1 MISLFVQTTQI
12 ANDIMP
18 NRGSM
23 KKGII
28 VLLITVL
35 AAGMAFAGI
44 TGSASLSAGYDLDEK
59 QFTIDNSKTG
69 KGTFTFDFSA
79 ESNETAAVES
89 GIYAKFAGSYSA
101 NMTEDGLKGELKLD
115 DATIQAVDGLWSVN
129 LTKVVNGVELTYDG
143 NALDVY
149 YKNGLNWGVSATS
162 KAFTIVDGLTVK
174 ANAGY
179 AVAKNDLADPANYTY
194 GFDAETA
201 QAIADAK
208 DTKEYFKKHA
218 DGTYMNATLAA
229 AQAAIETAKE
239 AVEEAKAAFAKNPT
253 PENKE
258 AIDDAVNAVADAE
271 DDLKTAEANVLKA
284 FQKKAIEEGKG
295 WYVAKTTYKPSDSWK
310 VIKNSDTAE
319 IPTTYISV
327 VDLPVTEEKT
337 SYYILSDFSVVPVA
351 EYKEMDK
358 TILAT
363 VSNNKTDASR
373 AYRIVSSV
381 ATTVYE
387 DNEAKYEFASVPG
400 TATVNGGVEIAY
412 AVDKISASVAANVA
426 YETIAKE
433 TSYDFTVKGGSD
445 FVNATVKYNSD
456 KVLDAEASVK
466 LDTFVGMPLSA
477 KIGVA
482 DILAADEGRVYS
494 GEVAAAVADASLKG
508 SVEVK
513 SVADPGRSKWAF
525 GLEAGYAIEVA
536 TFKFS
541 ANVWQESGFGADH
554 EYAAAKLA
562 VAPTFEVTNTTLIN
576 NASLSL
582 KWAGAQFG
590 GAEANAA
597 NGAVT
602 ATIGIKF

>member
-1 MISLFVQTTQI
+1 
-12 ANDIMP
+12 
-18 NRGSM
+18 M

-129 LTKVVNGVELTYDG
+129 LTKVANGVELTYAG
-143 NALDVY
+143 NALDIY

-218 DGTYMNATLAA
+218 DGTYMNADLAA

-239 AVEEAKAAFAKNPT
+239 NVEKAKAAFAKDPSAT
-253 PENKE
+253 NKE
-258 AIDDAVNAVADAE
+258 AIEKAEKNVAKKETA
-271 DDLKTAEANVLKA
+271 LANAEAKVLEA
-284 FQKKAIEEGKG
+284 FQKDHLSKG
-295 WYVAKTTYKPSDSWK
+295 WYKEVVSYAYTTDWIVLDK
-310 VIKNSDTAE
+310 DTPYDPAE
-319 IPTTYISV
+319 HGVKIIDKEF
-327 VDLPVTEEKT
+327 DLTDKDTE
-337 SYYILSDFSVVPVA
+337 YYIVRNGA
-351 EYKEMDK
+351 EYKVVKVETYAPEVEDEVLARVASDGDNSKAIFVGNNVK
-358 TILAT
+358 TT
-363 VSNNKTDASR
+363 S
-373 AYRIVSSV
+373 
-381 ATTVYE
+381 YE
-387 DNEAKYEFASVPG
+387 DNKAKYEFASVPG

-412 AVDKISASVAANVA
+412 AIDKISASVAANVA

-433 TSYDFTVKGGSD
+433 TSYDFTVKGGYD

-466 LDTFVGMPLSA
+466 LDAFVGMPLSA
-477 KIGVA
+477 KFGVA

-494 GEVAAAVADASLKG
+494 GEVAAAVADASLNG
-508 SVEVK
+508 TVAVK

-525 GLEAGYAIEVA
+525 GLEAGYAMEVA
-536 TFKFS
+536 SFKFS

-562 VAPTFEVTNTTLIN
+562 VAPTLEVSNTTLIN

-602 ATIGIKF
+602 ATIGITF

>member
-1 MISLFVQTTQI
+1 
-12 ANDIMP
+12 
-18 NRGSM
+18 M

-129 LTKVVNGVELTYDG
+129 LTKVANGVELTYAG
-143 NALDVY
+143 NALDIY

-218 DGTYMNATLAA
+218 DGTYMNADLAA

-239 AVEEAKAAFAKNPT
+239 DVEKAKAAFAKDPSAA
-253 PENKE
+253 NKE
-258 AIDDAVNAVADAE
+258 AIDDVVDAVAEKE
-271 DDLKTAEANVLKA
+271 DDLKTAEATVLAA
-284 FQKKAIEEGKG
+284 FQKQSIADGKG
-295 WYVAKTTYKPSDSWK
+295 WYVATTSYKYTESWVVKKNGEAHGVTGGVELAEVVLPKAKTAYYITLANGAYGAAEVADYTPVKGTQVVATVTSKDSVNGTAYLVGKNTATTTYK
-310 VIKNSDTAE
+310 
-319 IPTTYISV
+319 
-327 VDLPVTEEKT
+327 
-337 SYYILSDFSVVPVA
+337 
-351 EYKEMDK
+351 
-358 TILAT
+358 
-363 VSNNKTDASR
+363 
-373 AYRIVSSV
+373 
-381 ATTVYE
+381 

-412 AVDKISASVAANVA
+412 AMDKISASVAANVA

-433 TSYDFTVKGGSD
+433 TSYDFTVKGGYD

-466 LDTFVGMPLSA
+466 LDAFVGMPLSA
-477 KIGVA
+477 KFGVA

-508 SVEVK
+508 TVAVK
-513 SVADPGRSKWAF
+513 SVADPGHSKWAF
-525 GLEAGYAIEVA
+525 GLEAGYAMEVA
-536 TFKFS
+536 SFKFS

-562 VAPTFEVTNTTLIN
+562 VAPTLEVSNTTLIN

-602 ATIGIKF
+602 ATIGITF

>member
-1 MISLFVQTTQI
+1 MQT
-12 ANDIMP
+12 

-129 LTKVVNGVELTYDG
+129 LTKVANGVELTYAG
-143 NALDVY
+143 NALDIY

-194 GFDAETA
+194 GFDTKTA
-201 QAIADAK
+201 KAIADAK
-208 DTKEYFKKHA
+208 KEAELFAKYP
-218 DGTYMNATLAA
+218 DGMYKDATLRA
-229 AQAAIETAKE
+229 AQEDIIAAQEN
-239 AVEEAKAAFAKNPT
+239 VEAKKEAFAKNPS
-253 PENKE
+253 
-258 AIDDAVNAVADAE
+258 A
-271 DDLKTAEANVLKA
+271 AN
-284 FQKKAIEEGKG
+284 KKAIEDAVK
-295 WYVAKTTYKPSDSWK
+295 YVAYYEAALEEAEAEALAAFQAKTIADGEDWYTAKKSYKYSENWIVKKSTETFDSAK
-310 VIKNSDTAE
+310 DGVRLIDDE
-319 IPTTYISV
+319 IT
-327 VDLPVTEEKT
+327 LPVKST
-337 SYYILSDFSVVPVA
+337 SYYIVYDSTTTKYTPVEAKDYAPEKGKTVV
-351 EYKEMDK
+351 
-358 TILAT
+358 AT
-363 VSNNKTDASR
+363 VTSKDAGSKV
-373 AYRIVSSV
+373 YFVGTNVETIV
-381 ATTVYE
+381 YK
-387 DNEAKYEFASVPG
+387 DNEAHYEFASVPG

-433 TSYDFTVKGGSD
+433 TSYDFTVKGGYD

-466 LDTFVGMPLSA
+466 FDAFVGMPLSA

-508 SVEVK
+508 TVAVK

-536 TFKFS
+536 SFKFS

-562 VAPTFEVTNTTLIN
+562 VAPTFEVSNTTLIN

-590 GAEANAA
+590 GAETNAA
-597 NGAVT
+597 KGAVT
-602 ATIGIKF
+602 ATIGITF

>member
-1 MISLFVQTTQI
+1 
-12 ANDIMP
+12 
-18 NRGSM
+18 M

-101 NMTEDGLKGELKLD
+101 NMTEDGLKGELKLE

-143 NALDVY
+143 NALDIY

-162 KAFTIVDGLTVK
+162 KDFTIVDGLTVK

-201 QAIADAK
+201 KAIADAK

-218 DGTYMNATLAA
+218 DGTYMNADLAA
-229 AQAAIETAKE
+229 AQEAIETAKD
-239 AVEEAKAAFAKNPT
+239 AVEEAKVAFAKDPT
-253 PENKE
+253 AANKE
-258 AIDDAVNAVADAE
+258 AIEDAVDAVAAAE

-284 FQKKAIEEGKG
+284 FQKKAIEDGKD
-295 WYVAKTTYKPSDSWK
+295 WYVATTSYKYTETWVTKKSGEAHGVTGGVELASVVLPKAKTAYYITLKNGVYGAAEVATYAPEKGTQVVATVTSKDSVNGTAYLVGKNTATTTYK
-310 VIKNSDTAE
+310 
-319 IPTTYISV
+319 
-327 VDLPVTEEKT
+327 
-337 SYYILSDFSVVPVA
+337 
-351 EYKEMDK
+351 
-358 TILAT
+358 
-363 VSNNKTDASR
+363 
-373 AYRIVSSV
+373 
-381 ATTVYE
+381 

-412 AVDKISASVAANVA
+412 AADKISASVAANVA

-433 TSYDFTVKGGSD
+433 TSYDFTVKGGYD

-466 LDTFVGMPLSA
+466 LDAFVGMPLSA
-477 KIGVA
+477 KFGVA

-494 GEVAAAVADASLKG
+494 GEVAAAVAEASLKG
-508 SVEVK
+508 TVAVK

-525 GLEAGYAIEVA
+525 GLEAGYAMEVA
-536 TFKFS
+536 SFKFS

-562 VAPTFEVTNTTLIN
+562 VAPTFEVSNTTLIN

-597 NGAVT
+597 KGAVT
-602 ATIGIKF
+602 ATIGITF